1 MHSTHGAVM
10 HPEARMYDYYQLL
23 IPRVGTREIQ
33 HDPTTRAE
41 AAERR
46 RRDGCLR
53 PEQRTRGRRDGK
65 GRA

>member
-1 MHSTHGAVM
+1 
-10 HPEARMYDYYQLL
+10 MYDYYQLL